1 MPRWRT
7 LGAVSLTA
15 LLIGCVPLPPRHVPQ
30 ARPAARTGRC
40 ALATSWSTPYASA
53 HPLGALAPRELHVL
67 AYRISVAP
75 EVGRR
80 CGQLLLT
87 KRLTLLRGPGPLH
100 IVEVRDF
107 YRHGRLV
114 AEHRGFVGRDIPASG
129 AYRGQLTLPIPSSAP
144 FGHYRIVSLLYARW
158 AKGPPLLIAR
168 SQTRFA
174 IAP

>member
-1 MPRWRT
+1 MRRWRT

-15 LLIGCVPLPPRHVPQ
+15 ILIACVPLPPRRVSVP
-30 ARPAARTGRC
+30 RPSAQTGHC
-40 ALATSWSTPYASA
+40 AVATSWSTPYASA
-53 HPLGALAPRELHVL
+53 HPLGALTAGALRVL
-67 AYRISVAP
+67 AYQISVAP
-75 EVGRR
+75 EVGQR
-80 CGQLLLT
+80 CGSLILT

-114 AEHRGFVGRDIPASG
+114 AEHRAFVGHDISRSG
-129 AYRGQLTLPIPSSAP
+129 AYRGQLTLPIPPSAP

>member
-1 MPRWRT
+1 MPHWRT

-15 LLIGCVPLPPRHVPQ
+15 ILIGCVPLPPRRVATPKPS
-30 ARPAARTGRC
+30 AKAGRC

-53 HPLGALAPRELHVL
+53 HPLGALAAGRLRVL

-75 EVGRR
+75 KVGQR
-80 CGQLLLT
+80 CGSLILT

-107 YRHGRLV
+107 YRGGRLV
-114 AEHRGFVGRDIPASG
+114 AEHRGFVGRDIRSSG
-129 AYRGQLTLPIPSSAP
+129 AYRGQLTLPIPPSAP
-144 FGHYRIVSLLYARW
+144 FGHYHIVSLLYARW

-168 SQTRFA
+168 SETRFA